1 MTLGGGETP
10 EFHWQTDNF
19 VNKWKGY
26 KAPLEYFTEP
36 DVDHFGVV
44 ERLANSESQIFIKV
58 KNFII

>member
-1 MTLGGGETP
+1 VSKLN
-10 EFHWQTDNF
+10 WQTDNF

-26 KAPLEYFTEP
+26 KAPLDYFAEP

-44 ERLANSESQIFIKV
+44 ERLANSDSQIFIKV